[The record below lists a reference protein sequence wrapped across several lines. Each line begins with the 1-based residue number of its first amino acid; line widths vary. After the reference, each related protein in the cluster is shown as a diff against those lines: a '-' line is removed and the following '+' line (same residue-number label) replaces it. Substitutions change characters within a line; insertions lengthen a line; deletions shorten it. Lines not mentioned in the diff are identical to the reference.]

1 MFILPIA
8 DSRLFPKNLAQKI
21 RGREIKA
28 IGA

>member
-21 RGREIKA
+21 RRREIKA